1 MCTEKRSP
9 EYNSINLTGST
20 AILLSL
26 IRPSMLIA
34 HHSARIKFGIRLMR
48 ETLPA
53 HISTGFIQ
61 NSASFILF

>member
-1 MCTEKRSP
+1 
-9 EYNSINLTGST
+9 
-20 AILLSL
+20 
-26 IRPSMLIA
+26 MLIA